1 MYPSIS
7 GICTFFV
14 GYCDRAVGP
23 AGILRDMDRAVGLA
37 GISLAGI
44 GLAAGSKRTGGI
56 CGPEILLEP

>member
-37 GISLAGI
+37 
-44 GLAAGSKRTGGI
+44 AGSKRTGGI